1 MEALLSRMRFISIFR
16 FWIRRTIQLSVLG
29 TTALF
34 SLSACAAVAHVKVV
48 AQVVNSASGI
58 SSMTFTLQA
67 SNANDAILFGV
78 GCNAT
83 AATPSAVNMSATGWT
98 FTQLSGIT
106 GSAGAFMASFIAI
119 APNTTSITAT
129 VSWTVSGN
137 SCAGFQ
143 NVLADEFSG
152 NDTTGGTTTA
162 DAHNQAT
169 GGSGCSLS
177 VTPANANDGV
187 WFACNDT
194 VTAVTGSYTQG
205 ANDADGD
212 WTEFKILS
220 GGSGVAQSAGFTSS
234 GAMVILGATIKPAGG
249 AASKTCTMAMM
260 GAGPC

>member
-1 MEALLSRMRFISIFR
+1 MRHVILAVVFAATFISFPA
-16 FWIRRTIQLSVLG
+16 F
-29 TTALF
+29 
-34 SLSACAAVAHVKVV
+34 AAVAHVKVV
-48 AQVVNSASGI
+48 AQAVNSTSGI

-83 AATPSAVNMSATGWT
+83 AATPSAVSMSASGWT

-106 GSAGAFMASFIAI
+106 GSLGNGFMASFIAI
-119 APNTTSITAT
+119 APNTTSMTAT
-129 VSWTVSGN
+129 VSWTVTGN

-187 WFACNDT
+187 WFACNDNVSN
-194 VTAVTGSYTQG
+194 VTASYSTA
-205 ANDADGD
+205 ANDAAGD
-212 WTEFKILS
+212 WSEFKILS

-249 AASKTCTMAMM
+249 AAAKTCTMAAM